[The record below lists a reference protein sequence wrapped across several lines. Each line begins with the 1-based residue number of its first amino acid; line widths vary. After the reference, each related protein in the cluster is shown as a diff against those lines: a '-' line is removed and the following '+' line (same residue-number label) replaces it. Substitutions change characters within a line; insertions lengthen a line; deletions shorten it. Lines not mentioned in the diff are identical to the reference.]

1 MAEDSGNG
9 AILFI
14 RVFARGLFILAEEE
28 VIPIPSAAIFPGCRV
43 GGGLMDPRGVMAE
56 SIMVCQLFPP
66 LVDIQVKPKQKRK
79 VNRTKEGG

>member
-1 MAEDSGNG
+1 LAEDFGNG

-14 RVFARGLFILAEEE
+14 LDITRGLFILTEEE

-43 GGGLMDPRGVMAE
+43 GGGLMDPYGVMAE
-56 SIMVCQLFPP
+56 SIMVCQFFPP
-66 LVDIQVKPKQKRK
+66 LVDIQVKPKQKKK

>member
-1 MAEDSGNG
+1 MAEDFGNG

-14 RVFARGLFILAEEE
+14 LDITRGLFILTEEE

-43 GGGLMDPRGVMAE
+43 GGGLMDPYGVMAE
-56 SIMVCQLFPP
+56 SIMVCQFFPP
-66 LVDIQVKPKQKRK
+66 LVDIQVKPKQKKK